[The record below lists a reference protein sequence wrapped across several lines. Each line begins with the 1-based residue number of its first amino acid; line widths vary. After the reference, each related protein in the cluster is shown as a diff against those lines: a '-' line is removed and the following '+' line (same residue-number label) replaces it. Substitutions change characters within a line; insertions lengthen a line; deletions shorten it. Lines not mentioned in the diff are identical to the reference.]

1 MKPTFIVL
9 TDLSPGAHRAA
20 HLAALL
26 AAPVGGQ
33 LYLLCV
39 QPEPV
44 FAPEM
49 GMVTIPEEYYTHEK
63 LETDAALAE
72 MARLLPVP
80 ALAATCRGA
89 LHDVLEELREKW
101 QPQLLV
107 MALAEEH
114 DLLDA
119 LLLDQALPV
128 LRDSG
133 LPVLLVPEGAAQN
146 PCLPQIVA
154 VAADGEE
161 LRLNPASQAL
171 GPLLGSWPAAY
182 CVVHVAPSDGP
193 ADGGLPRAEAAV
205 CHTGLL
211 PAVRYTTYEVQH
223 QPRSA
228 GIVQAALDLQADL
241 VVLFARPRTFVARVF
256 GCGVVAELAHTCPVP
271 MLLLPTVNAPDSDTS
286 TRYVGRVPY

>member
-72 MARLLPVP
+72 MARSLPVP
-80 ALAATCRGA
+80 ALSAACRGA
-89 LHDVLEELREKW
+89 LHDVLEELREQW

-107 MALAEEH
+107 MALAKEH

-133 LPVLLVPEGAAQN
+133 LPVLLVPDGAAQN
-146 PCLPQIVA
+146 PCLPQMVA
-154 VAADGEE
+154 VAADSEKF
-161 LRLNPASQAL
+161 RLNLASEAL
-171 GPLLGSWPAAY
+171 APLLGSWPAAY
-182 CVVHVAPSDGP
+182 YVVHVATPDGP
-193 ADGGLPRAEAAV
+193 DDGLPQAEAAV
-205 CHTGLL
+205 RDTGLL

-241 VVLFARPRTFVARVF
+241 VVLFARPRTFVASVF

-271 MLLLPTVNAPDSDTS
+271 MLLLPTVNPPDSNTS
-286 TRYVGRVPY
+286 TRYVGRVPF